1 MMSLKEFDH
10 SSLGVHSASQHS
22 DIAFLTFFETYL
34 ADTLSSLDQPVRD
47 LAHEVVLGGGKR
59 IRPLL
64 VFRCGSGAKD
74 VTDDLLKV
82 SAILELVHV
91 ATLVHD
97 DVLDKANFRRSKST
111 IHNQIGE
118 HNAILLGDALFSFA
132 LELATEFPTT
142 TICKLVSKATRL
154 TCSGEIM
161 QTFSRGNIDIPL
173 TEYFSFI
180 QDKTGELFKASC
192 QAGAFLAGH
201 TEHVIDLVGS
211 FGLSLGLNYQIFDDL
226 IDSFGESKIAGKCLG
241 TDLDTGKVTLP
252 LILLLQK
259 LTPEQTLDIKKI
271 FCTSPLTNSSRE
283 HILSLMLEFGIPRE
297 CNDFLFQKL
306 NQTKQIALNLPDDE
320 MSSNL
325 LNFLATFD
333 EKLTFLSRDS
343 SPNFLALD

>member
-1 MMSLKEFDH
+1 MSLKEFNQ
-10 SSLGVHSASQHS
+10 SNLGTMTSGKHDDV
-22 DIAFLTFFETYL
+22 AFLNFFESYL
-34 ADTLSSLDQPVRD
+34 ADTLSSLDQPVRE
-47 LAHEVVLGGGKR
+47 LAHKVVLGGGKR

-64 VFRCGSGAKD
+64 VFRCGSGSRD

-97 DVLDKANFRRSKST
+97 DVLDNANFRRSKST
-111 IHNQIGE
+111 IHTQIGE

-142 TICKLVSKATRL
+142 NICKLVSKATRL

-161 QTFSRGNIDIPL
+161 QTFARGNLNIPL
-173 TEYFSFI
+173 TDYFSFI

-192 QAGAFLAGH
+192 QAGAYLAGH

-259 LTPEQTLDIKKI
+259 LTSEQILDVQNL
-271 FCTSPLTNSSRE
+271 FRASPLTVSSRQ
-283 HILSLMLEFGIPRE
+283 HIMELMLEYGIPRE
-297 CNDFLFQKL
+297 CHNFLLQKL

-320 MSSNL
+320 MSSTL

-333 EKLTFLSRDS
+333 EKLSTLSGDS
-343 SPNFLALD
+343 LSNFLAID